1 MTVRTRILE
10 AAAGLLAESPDAS
23 TRAVCDAAGV
33 TAPTLYHYFGDKEG
47 LLTAVVDFG
56 WAAFLQ
62 TKRTV
67 AAVVHEHIADDVR
80 AGWDNHL
87 QFAREN
93 PNFYKLMWSPAI
105 AANSAALREA
115 YQMLYERLELGAA
128 RGQLRVSAETAART
142 VMAATIGTALSL
154 ISRPDLFGDDTCA
167 RPRSPRSPS
176 QNTPRRR
183 RSAACTRRSRRSR
196 PRRRRSAAGSLPGTR
211 RSPIP
216 SGHSCSSGS
225 PRWPI
230 PPQPYFPRRGADRH
244 PEERR
249 ARGDVGPVDHHQRKR
264 PHVRPAWPPAHRRA
278 GDHDQA
284 GTLTVAD
291 EWTG

>member
-1 MTVRTRILE
+1 MSVRTRILE
-10 AAAGLLAESPDAS
+10 AAAGLLAETADAS

-115 YQMLYERLELGAA
+115 YQMLYDRLKLGAA
-128 RGQLRVSAETAART
+128 RGQLRMSAETAART
-142 VMAATIGTALSL
+142 VMAATTGAALSL
-154 ISRPDLFGDDTCA
+154 ISQPDLYGDGTFATHLREAVIASIAVPENAATTLKRRATAAEPALATAAAMLSSKLAAEDTPLTHPELA
-167 RPRSPRSPS
+167 LMQQWLTTLADTPAVAPPAP
-176 QNTPRRR
+176 PRR
-183 RSAACTRRSRRSR
+183 
-196 PRRRRSAAGSLPGTR
+196 
-211 RSPIP
+211 
-216 SGHSCSSGS
+216 
-225 PRWPI
+225 
-230 PPQPYFPRRGADRH
+230 PP
-244 PEERR
+244 
-249 ARGDVGPVDHHQRKR
+249 
-264 PHVRPAWPPAHRRA
+264 HRRK
-278 GDHDQA
+278 
-284 GTLTVAD
+284 
-291 EWTG
+291 ESSR